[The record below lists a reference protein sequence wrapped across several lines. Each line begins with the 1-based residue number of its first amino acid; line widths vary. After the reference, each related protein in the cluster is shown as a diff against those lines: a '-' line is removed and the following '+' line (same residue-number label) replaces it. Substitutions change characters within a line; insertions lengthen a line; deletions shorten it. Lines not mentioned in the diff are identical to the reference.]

1 VWSEHGGAPSDYQEH
16 GHTAR
21 QAQTHRYVHY
31 DDIISHAHT
40 RTHKHTHV
48 LLCKRS
54 LGLAQIIA
62 LLDIKQPTRVS
73 KRAMGREQD

>member
-1 VWSEHGGAPSDYQEH
+1 MPVSLASVYRGGDVVHRCRASLFRIRFDGGQSVWSKHGGAPSDYQEH

-48 LLCKRS
+48 L
-54 LGLAQIIA
+54 
-62 LLDIKQPTRVS
+62 
-73 KRAMGREQD
+73 